1 MLAAKTRRIEPR
13 WREYVLD
20 RSEHLAAFIS
30 SLREDHYR
38 YETTYKMRFSNPAV
52 SYPIMRADLKA
63 DEANTMWKEGRK
75 KPGDRLADQAAW
87 AQVESLYGLMQTCSG
102 VLTIDAIECVEKRFG
117 GDKPMTEEL
126 RWLTEAQQAYASA
139 ISLSVPFDELPTY
152 SSINRC
158 DRALQL
164 FDVAIH
170 AAGRISPV
178 ADC

>member
-1 MLAAKTRRIEPR
+1 MPAAKTRRIEPR

-38 YETTYKMRFSNPAV
+38 YEATYKMRFSNPAV
-52 SYPIMRADLKA
+52 AYPVMRADLKA
-63 DEANTMWKEGRK
+63 DEANAMWKEGRTK
-75 KPGDRLADQAAW
+75 VGDRLADQAAW
-87 AQVESLYGLMQTCSG
+87 AQVESLHGLMQTCSG
-102 VLTIDAIECVEKRFG
+102 VLTIDAIGCIEKG
-117 GDKPMTEEL
+117 LGDDKPMTEEL
-126 RWLTEAQQAYASA
+126 RWLTEAQQAYATA
-139 ISLSVPFDELPTY
+139 ISVLVPFDEMPTAM
-152 SSINRC
+152 SIGQC

-178 ADC
+178 TDC